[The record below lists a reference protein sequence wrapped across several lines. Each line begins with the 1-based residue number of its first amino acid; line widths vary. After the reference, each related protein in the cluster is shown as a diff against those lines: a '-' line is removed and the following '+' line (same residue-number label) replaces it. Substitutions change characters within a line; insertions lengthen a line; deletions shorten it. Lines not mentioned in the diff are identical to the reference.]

1 MRRFRFSYE
10 KLAAVRGTEL
20 DLARQETAGAE
31 QGLRRAQ
38 EKLASARDTLE
49 QTYEELARLRRLQA
63 DPLFLLSMEGYAGL
77 LREGVRTGSV
87 EVLQQSQ
94 VLDEAR
100 LRLTQK
106 HREKKLLEKVRE
118 RQHSEYSLY
127 AQREEQKELDEAAKN
142 AHARSQPGRL
152 PAEPA

>member
-1 MRRFRFSYE
+1 MRRFRFTYE
-10 KLAAVRGTEL
+10 KLEAVRGTEL

-38 EKLASARDTLE
+38 EKLASTRDTLE

-94 VLDEAR
+94 ALDEAR

-118 RQHSEYSLY
+118 RQHGEYSLY
-127 AQREEQKELDEAAKN
+127 AQREDQKELDETAKHAHTRN
-142 AHARSQPGRL
+142 AKTGRL
-152 PAEPA
+152 D